1 MRPVARILLVWLI
14 EAVALVLAAAV
25 LPGVDLDNRV
35 EALVAVALIG
45 VMNAVLWPLL
55 ARLTLRLM
63 VLTAGLMTLVLNGA
77 LILAT
82 AAVLP
87 GFAVDGLG
95 DAVLASLIL
104 TAVNLAVSGLLAIDD
119 DGSFY
124 NAVIRRGARR
134 MARPEDTAEPGVF
147 MLEID
152 GLSEQTLRRAIEGG
166 HVPTIARWLEEG
178 SHRLVPWECD
188 LSCQTSAS
196 QAGILLGDNTDIPAF
211 RWYDK
216 AEGRIVVSSSGA
228 DCAALEKR
236 LSDGDGLL
244 ADDGVSV
251 GNLLSGDAP
260 RSLFTFSTASVR
272 NKPPKD
278 LLGLFANPYGVTRIV
293 TLMLREMAAERWWA
307 LRQRMRDEQPRIKR
321 TRKYALTRAGVTV
334 ALRDLSTATL
344 MANLFAGT
352 RVAYATFFGYDEVAH
367 HSGIER
373 GDAFRTLHAIDR
385 QFARLERA
393 AALGPRPYEFVV
405 LADHGQSQGATFLQR
420 YGLSLEEVVRDSLT
434 DPHTA
439 GDLGPAQEARAG
451 LGSALN
457 EVADGEGVTSR
468 LADGATPDD
477 APDTGGARAVV
488 LASGNLGLVY
498 LTEGDG
504 RLTQEEVERLHPD
517 LLPTLVAHDGVSFV
531 RVHSEADGPV
541 VLSRDGSHRLRDG
554 HVEGIDPLVP
564 FGPNAAAH
572 LLRHD
577 DFAHTPDV
585 LVNSLYDPDTE
596 EVAAFEELVGSHGGL
611 GGPQAHPFAVIP
623 SGWEVPEE
631 PIVGTAALHRQLKRW
646 SAPGRPAPSR

>member
-1 MRPVARILLVWLI
+1 MS
-14 EAVALVLAAAV
+14 
-25 LPGVDLDNRV
+25 
-35 EALVAVALIG
+35 
-45 VMNAVLWPLL
+45 
-55 ARLTLRLM
+55 
-63 VLTAGLMTLVLNGA
+63 
-77 LILAT
+77 
-82 AAVLP
+82 
-87 GFAVDGLG
+87 GLG

-104 TAVNLAVSGLLAIDD
+104 TTVNVVVSGLLAIDD

-134 MARPEDTAEPGVF
+134 MGGATATEEPGVF

-152 GLSEQTLRRAIEGG
+152 GLSEQSLRRAIDGG
-166 HVPTIARWLEEG
+166 HAPTIARWLEEG

-196 QAGILLGDNTDIPAF
+196 QAGILMGDNTDIPAF

-216 AEGRIVVSSSGA
+216 REGRIVVSSSAG
-228 DCAALEKR
+228 DCAALEAR
-236 LSDGDGLL
+236 LSDGEGLL
-244 ADDGVSV
+244 VDGGVSV

-260 RSLFTFSTASVR
+260 RSLFTFSTASVH

-278 LLGLFANPYGVTRIV
+278 LLGLFANPYGVARIV
-293 TLMLREMAAERWWA
+293 TLMVGEMARERWWA
-307 LRQRMRDEQPRIKR
+307 LRQRLRDEQPRIKR
-321 TRKYALTRAGVTV
+321 TRKYALTRAGVTI
-334 ALRDLSTATL
+334 ALRDLSAATL

-373 GDAFRTLHAIDR
+373 GDAFRTLRDIDR

-393 AALGPRPYEFVV
+393 AALAPRPYEFVV

-420 YGLSLEEVVRDSLT
+420 YGLSLEDVVRGALT
-434 DPHTA
+434 DPRTA
-439 GDLGPAQEARAG
+439 GDLGPAEEARAG
-451 LGSALN
+451 IGSALT
-457 EVADGEGVTSR
+457 EVADEEGVARRMAES
-468 LADGATPDD
+468 A
-477 APDTGGARAVV
+477 APDEAPETEGASAVV

-498 LTEGDG
+498 LTEGEG
-504 RLTQEEVERLHPD
+504 RLTLEEIDRLQPD
-517 LLPTLVAHDGVSFV
+517 LLGTLVDHEGVSFV
-531 RVHSEADGPV
+531 RVHSEANGPV

-577 DFAHTPDV
+577 GFEHTPDV

-611 GGPQAHPFAVIP
+611 GGPQAHPFVVIP
-623 SGWEVPEE
+623 SGWPVPDE
-631 PIVGTAALHRQLKRW
+631 PIVGTAALHGQLKRW
-646 SAPGRPAPSR
+646 SAPGR

>member
-1 MRPVARILLVWLI
+1 M
-14 EAVALVLAAAV
+14 LAAAV

-35 EALVAVALIG
+35 EAFVAVALIG

-63 VLTAGLMTLVLNGA
+63 VLTAGLLALVLNGA

-82 AAVLP
+82 AALLP
-87 GFAVDGLG
+87 GFAVAGLG
-95 DAVLASLIL
+95 DAVLAV
-104 TAVNLAVSGLLAIDD
+104 ADPDRGEPGRQRAAGH
-119 DGSFY
+119 
-124 NAVIRRGARR
+124 RRRRLVLQRGDPPRRAPHGQVRGHHRARR
-134 MARPEDTAEPGVF
+134 VHARDRRPVRAEPAPRPSTAGY
-147 MLEID
+147 
-152 GLSEQTLRRAIEGG
+152 
-166 HVPTIARWLEEG
+166 VPTIARWLEEG
-178 SHRLVPWECD
+178 SHRLLPWECD

-373 GDAFRTLHAIDR
+373 GDAFRTLRGDR
-385 QFARLERA
+385 PPVRPAGARRGAGPAPVRVRGPGRPRPEPGGHVP
-393 AALGPRPYEFVV
+393 AALRPVPGGRGARR
-405 LADHGQSQGATFLQR
+405 ADRPAHGGRHGAR
-420 YGLSLEEVVRDSLT
+420 R
-434 DPHTA
+434 
-439 GDLGPAQEARAG
+439 
-451 LGSALN
+451 
-457 EVADGEGVTSR
+457 
-468 LADGATPDD
+468 
-477 APDTGGARAVV
+477 GGAR
-488 LASGNLGLVY
+488 
-498 LTEGDG
+498 
-504 RLTQEEVERLHPD
+504 R
-517 LLPTLVAHDGVSFV
+517 
-531 RVHSEADGPV
+531 HS
-541 VLSRDGSHRLRDG
+541 
-554 HVEGIDPLVP
+554 
-564 FGPNAAAH
+564 AA
-572 LLRHD
+572 R
-577 DFAHTPDV
+577 
-585 LVNSLYDPDTE
+585 
-596 EVAAFEELVGSHGGL
+596 
-611 GGPQAHPFAVIP
+611 
-623 SGWEVPEE
+623 
-631 PIVGTAALHRQLKRW
+631 
-646 SAPGRPAPSR
+646 

>member
-1 MRPVARILLVWLI
+1 M
-14 EAVALVLAAAV
+14 
-25 LPGVDLDNRV
+25 
-35 EALVAVALIG
+35 AVALIG
-45 VMNAVLWPLL
+45 VMNALVWPLL

-63 VLTAGLMTLVLNGA
+63 VLTAGLLALVLNGA
-77 LILAT
+77 LLLA
-82 AAVLP
+82 AGALLP
-87 GFAVDGLG
+87 GFAVSGLG

-104 TAVNLAVSGLLAIDD
+104 TTVNVVVSGLLAIDD

-134 MARPEDTAEPGVF
+134 MAGPRETDEPGVF

-152 GLSEQTLRRAIEGG
+152 GLSEQSLRRAIEGG
-166 HVPTIARWLEEG
+166 HAPTIARWLEEG

-216 AEGRIVVSSSGA
+216 GEGRIVVSSSAG
-228 DCAALEKR
+228 DCAALEAR

-244 ADDGVSV
+244 VDDGVSV

-260 RSLFTFSTASVR
+260 RSLFTFSTVSMRA
-272 NKPPKD
+272 KPQRD
-278 LLGLFANPYGVTRIV
+278 LLGLFANPYGVARIV
-293 TLMLREMAAERWWA
+293 TLMIGEMASERWWA
-307 LRQRMRDEQPRIKR
+307 LRQRLRDEQPRIKR

-334 ALRDLSTATL
+334 ALRDLSAATL

-393 AALGPRPYEFVV
+393 AALAPRPYEFVV

-420 YGLSLEEVVRDSLT
+420 YGLSLEDLVRGALT

-439 GDLGPAQEARAG
+439 GDLGPAEEARAG
-451 LGSALN
+451 IGSALT
-457 EVADGEGVTSR
+457 EVADEDGVARRMAES
-468 LADGATPDD
+468 ATPDE
-477 APDTGGARAVV
+477 APGTEGASAVV

-498 LTEGDG
+498 LTEGEG
-504 RLTQEEVERLHPD
+504 RLTLEEIDRLQPG
-517 LLPTLVAHDGVSFV
+517 LLSALVDHEGVSFV
-531 RVHSEADGPV
+531 RVHSESGGPV

-577 DFAHTPDV
+577 GFQHTPDV
-585 LVNSLYDPDTE
+585 LVNSQYDPDTE

-611 GGPQAHPFAVIP
+611 GGPQAHPFLVIP
-623 SGWEVPEE
+623 SDWPVPEE
-631 PIVGTAALHRQLKRW
+631 PIVGTAALHAELKRW
-646 SAPGRPAPSR
+646 SAPRARA

>member
-1 MRPVARILLVWLI
+1 MKPLARIALVWLV
-14 EAVALVLAAAV
+14 EAAALVLAAAI
-25 LPGVDLDNRV
+25 LPGVDLDSRA
-35 EALVAVALIG
+35 EAFVAVALIG
-45 VMNAVLWPLL
+45 VLNALLWPLL
-55 ARLTLRLM
+55 ARLTLRLL
-63 VLTAGLMTLVLNGA
+63 VFTAGLLALVLNGA
-77 LILAT
+77 LMLA
-82 AAVLP
+82 AGALLP
-87 GFAVDGLG
+87 GFAVSGLG

-104 TAVNLAVSGLLAIDD
+104 TAANLLVSGLLAIDD
-119 DGSFY
+119 EGSFY

-134 MARPEDTAEPGVF
+134 IARTEETDERGVF

-152 GLSEQTLRRAIEGG
+152 GLSEQSLRRAIDAGYA
-166 HVPTIARWLEEG
+166 PTIARWLEEG

-196 QAGILLGDNTDIPAF
+196 QAGILMGDNSDIPAF

-216 AEGRIVVSSSGA
+216 AEGRIVVSSSSK
-228 DCAALEKR
+228 DCAQLEQR

-244 ADDGVSV
+244 VDGGVSV

-278 LLGLFANPYGVTRIV
+278 LLGLFANPYGVTRIF
-293 TLMLREMAAERWWA
+293 TLMIRELAAERWWA
-307 LRQRMRDEQPRIKR
+307 LRQRLRDEQPRIVR
-321 TRKYALTRAGVTV
+321 TRKYALTRAGVTI

-373 GDAFRTLHAIDR
+373 GDAFRTLRAIDR

-420 YGLSLEEVVRDSLT
+420 YGLTLEEVVRGALT
-434 DPHTA
+434 EPHTA
-439 GDLGPAQEARAG
+439 GDMGPAEEARAG
-451 LGSALN
+451 VGSALT
-457 EVADGEGVTSR
+457 EVADEDSMGQR
-468 LADGATPDD
+468 LAAGATPDE
-477 APDTGGARAVV
+477 APDTEGARAVV

-504 RLTQEEVERLHPD
+504 RLTLEQVEQLHPD
-517 LLPTLVAHDGVSFV
+517 LVSTLVAHEGVSFV
-531 RVHSEADGPV
+531 RVHSEPHGPL

-554 HVEGIDPLVP
+554 HVEGIDPLMP

-577 DFAHTPDV
+577 GFAHTPDV
-585 LVNSLYDPDTE
+585 LVNSLYDPETE

-611 GGPQAHPFAVIP
+611 GGPQAHPFVVIP
-623 SGWEVPEE
+623 SEWAVPDE
-631 PIVGTAALHRQLKRW
+631 PIVGTAALHGELKRW
-646 SAPGRPAPSR
+646 SAPGRPSRSP

>member
-1 MRPVARILLVWLI
+1 M
-14 EAVALVLAAAV
+14 
-25 LPGVDLDNRV
+25 
-35 EALVAVALIG
+35 
-45 VMNAVLWPLL
+45 
-55 ARLTLRLM
+55 
-63 VLTAGLMTLVLNGA
+63 
-77 LILAT
+77 
-82 AAVLP
+82 
-87 GFAVDGLG
+87 
-95 DAVLASLIL
+95 
-104 TAVNLAVSGLLAIDD
+104 
-119 DGSFY
+119 
-124 NAVIRRGARR
+124 
-134 MARPEDTAEPGVF
+134 
-147 MLEID
+147 
-152 GLSEQTLRRAIEGG
+152 
-166 HVPTIARWLEEG
+166 
-178 SHRLVPWECD
+178 
-188 LSCQTSAS
+188 
-196 QAGILLGDNTDIPAF
+196 GDNSDIPAF

-216 AEGRIVVSSSGA
+216 AEGRIVVSSSGK
-228 DCAALEKR
+228 DCAQLERR

-244 ADDGVSV
+244 ADGGVSV

-293 TLMLREMAAERWWA
+293 ALMLAELATERWFA

-373 GDAFRTLHAIDR
+373 GDAFRALRAIDR

-420 YGLSLEEVVRDSLT
+420 YGLTLEDVVRGALT
-434 DPHTA
+434 EPHTA
-439 GDLGPAQEARAG
+439 GDMGPAEEARAG
-451 LGSALN
+451 IGSALTD
-457 EVADGEGVTSR
+457 VADEEGVGQR
-468 LADGATPDD
+468 LAAGATPDE
-477 APDTGGARAVV
+477 APDTAGARAVV

-504 RLTQEEVERLHPD
+504 RLTLEQIEGLHPD
-517 LLPTLVAHDGVSFV
+517 LVPALVGHEGVSFV

-541 VLSRDGSHRLRDG
+541 VLSADGSHRLRDG

-577 DFAHTPDV
+577 AFEHTPDV

-611 GGPQAHPFAVIP
+611 GGPQAHPFVVIP
-623 SGWEVPEE
+623 SEWTVPGE
-631 PIVGTAALHRQLKRW
+631 PIVGTAALHAQLKRW
-646 SAPGRPAPSR
+646 SAPDRPVPSR